1 MVMPRWPA
9 MKTSWRKKASKSCG
23 RTYEEGQKEKTTHE
37 TTRSHTCAMRSS
49 LPRSRMFQWPL

>member
-9 MKTSWRKKASKSCG
+9 MKTSWRKKASRSCG

-37 TTRSHTCAMRSS
+37 TTRSHT
-49 LPRSRMFQWPL
+49 